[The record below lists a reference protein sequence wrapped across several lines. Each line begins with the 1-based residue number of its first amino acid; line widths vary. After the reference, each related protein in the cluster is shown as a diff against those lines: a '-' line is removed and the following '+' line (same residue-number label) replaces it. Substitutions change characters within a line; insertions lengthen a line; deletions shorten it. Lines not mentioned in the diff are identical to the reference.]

1 MTNLQSDRDLVEVLK
16 SLPERRLVEIVAL
29 ALEAREA
36 EVSRPEWQSAKL
48 VLAKAHR
55 FNEASGTPSPWE
67 LLLLARPQYPG
78 DFVAEGYGTSQEGGC
93 CGLTLVSYAKRI
105 ICPVCGRQASAS

>member
-1 MTNLQSDRDLVEVLK
+1 MDSQPDSDLVGALAALPERQLVEV
-16 SLPERRLVEIVAL
+16 IAL
-29 ALEAREA
+29 ALEARKA

-48 VLAKAHR
+48 VLAEAHR

-67 LLLLARPQYPG
+67 LLVLARPERPG
-78 DFVAEGYGTSQEGGC
+78 EFVADGYGPSQEGGC

-105 ICPVCGRQASAS
+105 ICPVCGRPASAT